1 MSKHANLRLTAKLLP
16 IIAPFIAKN
25 DIRYYLNAINVRPH
39 KDGGA
44 VICATNGHAL
54 GAIHDR
60 HAVCDEEVTLRFDLR
75 MQQACAAGV
84 QNEREVVMLGDRLA
98 VVEKGGAEV
107 YIQAGRP
114 DVECQY
120 PRYERVIPKAE
131 TLQPGLVGMFGAPL
145 IALAEKAAIIAGKV
159 GEKSR
164 GYSGMQFFSVKGAS
178 DASVVFRVP
187 AAPEFVGVLMPMRDD
202 WHLPAAPAWVNS
214 LPAVDDLASMGRPAA
229 AAAAAPAESA
239 EVPA

>member
-1 MSKHANLRLTAKLLP
+1 MSKHANLRLTAKLLA

-44 VICATNGHAL
+44 VIVATNGHAL

-60 HAVCDEEVTLRFDLR
+60 DAVCEHEVTLRFDGR
-75 MQQACAAGV
+75 MQQACATGLKSDRA
-84 QNEREVVMLGDRLA
+84 VVMLGDRLA
-98 VVEKGGAEV
+98 VVEDGGAEV

-120 PRYERVIPKAE
+120 PRYERVIPKVE

-145 IALAEKAAIIAGKV
+145 IALAEKAASIAGKV
-159 GEKSR
+159 SEKHLR
-164 GYSGMQFFSVKGAS
+164 GNCALQFFNVKDNANS
-178 DASVVFRVP
+178 SAVFRTP
-187 AAPEFVGVLMPMRDD
+187 AAPQFVGVLMPMRDD
-202 WHLPAAPAWVNS
+202 YNLPAAPEWVAA
-214 LPAVDDLASMGRPAA
+214 LPAVDDLASMAKTAGSAA
-229 AAAAAPAESA
+229 AEGVAA
-239 EVPA
+239 

>member
-60 HAVCDEEVTLRFDLR
+60 DAVCEHEVILRFDTR
-75 MQQACAAGV
+75 MQQACAGGLKCA
-84 QNEREVVMLGDRLA
+84 RTIVMIGDRLA
-98 VVEKGGAEV
+98 VIEDERDEI
-107 YIQAGRP
+107 YIQAGNP
-114 DVECQY
+114 VVEATY

-131 TLQPGLVGMFGAPL
+131 TLQPGLVGMYGAPL
-145 IALAEKAAIIAGKV
+145 IALCEKAAAAAAKV
-159 GEKSR
+159 GEVRLR
-164 GYSGMQFFSVKGAS
+164 GYSGLHFFTVNGDPNSSAVVRLGA
-178 DASVVFRVP
+178 
-187 AAPEFVGVLMPMRDD
+187 AADFVGVLMPMRGDMAL
-202 WHLPAAPAWVNS
+202 LPAPAWVAA
-214 LPAVDDLASMGRPAA
+214 LPEVDDLASMTKVAA
-229 AAAAAPAESA
+229 SSAENA

>member
-60 HAVCDEEVTLRFDLR
+60 NAVCEHEVILRFDAR
-75 MQQACAAGV
+75 MQQACAGGPKD
-84 QNEREVVMLGDRLA
+84 ERAVVMIGDRLA
-98 VVEKGGAEV
+98 VVDEGGTDV

-114 DVECQY
+114 DVEATY
-120 PRYERVIPKAE
+120 PSYSRVIPKME
-131 TLQPGLVGMFGAPL
+131 ELRPGLVGMFGANL
-145 IALAEKAAIIAGKV
+145 ITLCEKAAAAAAKASGK
-159 GEKSR
+159 KLQHDTA
-164 GYSGMQFFSVKGAS
+164 MQFFSVKGDPNLSA
-178 DASVVFRVP
+178 VVRLW
-187 AAPEFVGVLMPMRDD
+187 AAPEFIGVLMPMRAEGPMAVMPS
-202 WHLPAAPAWVNS
+202 WAVS
-214 LPAVDDLASMGRPAA
+214 LPPVDDLASMTKT
-229 AAAAAPAESA
+229 AAAPAAAEEVSA
-239 EVPA
+239 

>member
-1 MSKHANLRLTAKLLP
+1 MNKHANLRLTAKLLP

-54 GAIHDR
+54 GAIYDED
-60 HAVCDEEVTLRFDLR
+60 AVCEHEVTLRFDLR
-75 MQQACAAGV
+75 MQQACAAGLK
-84 QNEREVVMLGDRLA
+84 NKREVVMLGERLA
-98 VVEKGGAEV
+98 VVENGAVEV
-107 YIQAGRP
+107 CIQAGQP
-114 DVECQY
+114 EIVGLPY

-131 TLQPGLVGMFGAPL
+131 TLQPGLIGMFGAPL

-159 GEKSR
+159 SEKHSR
-164 GYSGMQFFSVKGAS
+164 GYSGMQFFSVKDAPN
-178 DASVVFRVP
+178 ASVVFRVP
-187 AAPEFVGVLMPMRDD
+187 AAPGFIGVLMPMRDD
-202 WHLPAAPAWVNS
+202 YGLPAAPAWVAS
-214 LPAVDDLASMGRPAA
+214 LPPVDDLAGMTKT
-229 AAAAAPAESA
+229 AAAPAESA